1 MGGDERP
8 FPPFWVVFFSMRNV
22 KFENKMTTNASDMKK
37 LLLSVA
43 VLAMVCGT
51 ADAQSFLEKMK
62 EKAKNAV
69 EQNIGNK
76 VEKGVNDV
84 LDGKIGKKD
93 KKGKETAD
101 QAGSDADVKPGNDV
115 KPGSDADVKPGSDR
129 ASAWTC
135 EECGKTGNTGK
146 FCDDCGAKKP
156 GGEADAPKPAP
167 KKQTSSN
174 YAKSDFVP
182 GDEIFFE
189 DTFENEQLGEF
200 PSHWDLLDGYAEVAE
215 VDGRKVIAFTDA
227 GQGVLLPLMKEKLSF
242 LPDVF
247 TVEYDL
253 YLSPVSDGAWDSAI
267 VLDLQFGN
275 ANTDYDV
282 ADGEVG
288 HVWFNYRE
296 DGSSSIG
303 WSMQK
308 PSGDAISGSKDLGL
322 SEAFSDY
329 NGKDNPLKAG
339 EWNHFAYSFN
349 KRAFK
354 GYINGM
360 RIINIPVAKAPAY
373 LRFRSSNPYRYSG
386 ISNFRLAKGAV
397 PLYDRLASEGKII
410 TYAIT
415 FEVGK
420 ADLKPESMVEINRI
434 AKLMQENPGLEFEVQ
449 GHCDATGSDKVN
461 DPLSQK
467 RAEAIVAALV
477 EQGIAQARL
486 SAVGKGSHV
495 PIASNSTD
503 EGRAKN
509 RRVEFVKK

>member
-1 MGGDERP
+1 
-8 FPPFWVVFFSMRNV
+8 
-22 KFENKMTTNASDMKK
+22 MKK

-93 KKGKETAD
+93 KKGKEEATQVQEEAEAAKPDTRTA
-101 QAGSDADVKPGNDV
+101 G
-115 KPGSDADVKPGSDR
+115 
-129 ASAWTC
+129 WTC

-146 FCDDCGAKKP
+146 FCDDCGAKKS
-156 GGEADAPKPAP
+156 GAEADTPKPAP

-227 GQGVLLPLMKEKLSF
+227 GQGVVLPLMKDKLAF

-253 YLSPVSDGAWDSAI
+253 YLSPISEESDSWGSAI
-267 VLDLQFGN
+267 ALDLQFGN
-275 ANTDYDV
+275 ANTDFDV

-296 DGSSSIG
+296 DGSSTISWGMYKPDGASIQG
-303 WSMQK
+303 NK
-308 PSGDAISGSKDLGL
+308 ELGL
-322 SEAFSDY
+322 NDAFSDY

-373 LRFRSSNPYRYSG
+373 LRFRSSGAYRYSG
-386 ISNFRLAKGAV
+386 ISNFRMAKGAV

-434 AKLMQENPGLEFEVQ
+434 AKLMQDNPGLEFEVQ

-477 EQGIAQARL
+477 EQGIASARL